1 MNDWFDISDYATAL
15 YTQNEMH
22 VENNCGF
29 NFWREQSRSV
39 LTELQRIE
47 RTMTTDHEP
56 AEIRSPSPTFHS
68 FENSY
73 SDKNDSSLI
82 LFGDEGLHL
91 DSPTKITA
99 THVPSFP
106 LVLDSSCC
114 SQSPNSSLPLFY
126 KDSPNSSLQLF
137 CADCRFAGN

>member
-1 MNDWFDISDYATAL
+1 ML
-15 YTQNEMH
+15 LHYTRKTKCTWKIIA
-22 VENNCGF
+22 VF
-29 NFWREQSRSV
+29 NFWRVQSRV

-82 LFGDEGLHL
+82 LICDEGLHL

-106 LVLDSSCC
+106 LVLDNSCC

-137 CADCRFAGN
+137 CADCRFAN